1 MQELHVERSIQRGH
15 VGNIYLGRV
24 VRVLPG
30 MQSAFIDIG
39 LERAAFIHIADLRE
53 NRGERSRGCRPRRS
67 RNCCSKDRPSWS
79 RWSGPLGTKGARLST
94 QISMAGRMLVY
105 LPHDPHIGISQKIDS
120 ETERT
125 QLRERLQALM
135 PEGEKGGFIVRTQ
148 AEGANDDE
156 LNADV
161 AYLRKLWTSVQALA
175 RTQPAPPCCT
185 RT

>member
-1 MQELHVERSIQRGH
+1 
-15 VGNIYLGRV
+15 
-24 VRVLPG
+24 
-30 MQSAFIDIG
+30 
-39 LERAAFIHIADLRE
+39 
-53 NRGERSRGCRPRRS
+53 
-67 RNCCSKDRPSWS
+67 
-79 RWSGPLGTKGARLST
+79 
-94 QISMAGRMLVY
+94 MAGRMLVY

-175 RTQPAPPCCT
+175 RTQPAPPAAPGPDAGAARAARHGRSEHRHHPGGLSHHHRVHAGMGAHLYAVGGGAVRHYSGERPLFDTANVDEESRARCRGAWT
-185 RT
+185 

>member
-1 MQELHVERSIQRGH
+1 
-15 VGNIYLGRV
+15 
-24 VRVLPG
+24 
-30 MQSAFIDIG
+30 
-39 LERAAFIHIADLRE
+39 
-53 NRGERSRGCRPRRS
+53 
-67 RNCCSKDRPSWS
+67 
-79 RWSGPLGTKGARLST
+79 
-94 QISMAGRMLVY
+94 
-105 LPHDPHIGISQKIDS
+105 
-120 ETERT
+120 
-125 QLRERLQALM
+125 M

>member
-1 MQELHVERSIQRGH
+1 
-15 VGNIYLGRV
+15 
-24 VRVLPG
+24 

-53 NRGERSRGCRPRRS
+53 NRGERSQGLPPTPIEKLLFEGQTIMVQVV
-67 RNCCSKDRPSWS
+67 KD
-79 RWSGPLGTKGARLST
+79 PLGTKGARLST

-135 PEGEKGGFIVRTQ
+135 PEGEK
-148 AEGANDDE
+148 AA
-156 LNADV
+156 
-161 AYLRKLWTSVQALA
+161 SSS
-175 RTQPAPPCCT
+175 APRPKAPT
-185 RT
+185 TTN